1 MASGDSDFEEISAR
15 IRETQGMLTSV
26 SERVRAERDQLERD
40 FPKLQKFEG
49 KPIKLDIGGFIFKTS
64 LETLRKDTDSM
75 LASMFSGRF
84 DMKEQEDGS
93 YFIDRDPTHFR
104 FILNFLRTGKVIVPH
119 DTIAREELLLEA
131 EFYNIKPI
139 IDKLNETTDSQ
150 SAIQPVVSEFSSSTL
165 MKTEDKR
172 VLLSWLSGQMNW
184 RLIYKASRDGY
195 RAADFH
201 RCCDN
206 KGETIS
212 VIHTTGGYLFGGY
225 TDVPWTSAR
234 VGVYKRSSQSFLFAF
249 WSSALGNTAVKATIV
264 DSNHA
269 VYHRADV
276 CCAFGGGSNICI
288 SDSSN
293 TNFNSYS
300 NWSNGEYYS
309 YPPGVTSNKYW
320 LVGQQTFQTQD
331 IEVFG
336 H

>member
-1 MASGDSDFEEISAR
+1 MASDSDFDEVSTR
-15 IRETQGMLTSV
+15 IRETQDLLTSV

-40 FPKLQKFEG
+40 FPKLHKFEG

-139 IDKLNETTDSQ
+139 IDKLNEPTDSQ
-150 SAIQPVVSEFSSSTL
+150 SAIQAMGSEFSSSTL

-172 VLLSWLSGQMNW
+172 VLLSWLSGKMNW
-184 RLIYKASRDGY
+184 RLIYKASRDGF
-195 RAADFH
+195 RAANFH

-225 TDVPWTSAR
+225 TDVPWTSAS
-234 VGVYKRSSQSFLFAF
+234 GVYKQSSQSFLFAF
-249 WSSALGNTAVKATIV
+249 RSSSLGNTAVKATIV
-264 DSNHA
+264 NSDHA
-269 VYHRADV
+269 VIHNSSY
-276 CCAFGGGSNICI
+276 CCIFGRGYNINI
-288 SDSSN
+288 HDSSN
-293 TNFNSYS
+293 TNSISSS

-320 LVGQQTFQTQD
+320 LVGQENFQTQD